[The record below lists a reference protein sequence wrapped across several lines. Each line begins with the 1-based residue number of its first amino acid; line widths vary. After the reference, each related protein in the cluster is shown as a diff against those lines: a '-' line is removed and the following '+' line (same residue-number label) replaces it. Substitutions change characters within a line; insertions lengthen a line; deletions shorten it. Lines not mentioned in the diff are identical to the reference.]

1 MTNQPR
7 TNRITRLGSCILI
20 MLLISNTICS
30 CSQMETNYYELLEVC
45 PMMERLLGKS
55 RYEAEDLA
63 EDFFDTELE
72 QKSVEPDDDVYDYTY
87 KSQETL
93 IINGIAVDSVVMV
106 CDGIDDTVYKVVLYF
121 DCNDSKEVEMYCQD
135 YADYIENTYDYITGV
150 EYTDSFYIS
159 NYKTQSGNEFFLG
172 SSNNVFFLKCIDQ
185 KATDSS
191 EKG

>member
-7 TNRITRLGSCILI
+7 TNTITRLGSCILI
-20 MLLISNTICS
+20 MLSISNTICS

-63 EDFFDTELE
+63 EDFFNTELE

-106 CDGIDDTVYKVVLYF
+106 CDGIDDTVYKVALYF
-121 DCNDSKEVEMYCQD
+121 DCNDSKETEMYCQD
-135 YADYIENTYDYITGV
+135 YADYLGNTYDYITGV

-159 NYKTQSGNEFFLG
+159 NYKTRSGNEFILG
-172 SSNNVFFLKCIDQ
+172 SSNNVFSLKCIAK
-185 KATDSS
+185 KATDNS
-191 EKG
+191 EKE

>member
-20 MLLISNTICS
+20 MLSISNTICS
-30 CSQMETNYYELLEVC
+30 SSRMETSYYELLDVC

-63 EDFFDTELE
+63 EDFFDTDLE
-72 QKSVEPDDDVYDYTY
+72 QKRVEPDDDVYDCTY

-106 CDGIDDTVYKVVLYF
+106 CDGIDDTVYKVALYF

-135 YADYIENTYDYITGV
+135 YADYLENTYDYITGV

-159 NYKTQSGNEFFLG
+159 NYKTQSGNEFF
-172 SSNNVFFLKCIDQ
+172 
-185 KATDSS
+185 
-191 EKG
+191 